1 MVFCMYQKMLLLF
14 FLCTLLV
21 CPAIG
26 KDHYLQPG
34 PIHLDHGGEKWAEKT
49 LKHMS
54 LEEKIGQMFVIWVR
68 AEFLNLANPEYT
80 QLRDTIQK
88 YHVGA
93 LGLTVHVD
101 GASLL
106 KSEPFEAAMLIN
118 QLQRDSKLPL
128 IFAADFERGVAM
140 RLNGTTA
147 SPPDRKSTRLN
158 SSHVEIS

>member
-1 MVFCMYQKMLLLF
+1 MFQKMLLL
-14 FLCTLLV
+14 LSLSTLSV
-21 CPAIG
+21 SPAFG

-34 PIHLDHGGEKWAEKT
+34 PINLDHGGEKWAVKT

-54 LEEKIGQMFVIWVR
+54 LEAKIGQMFMIWVR

-80 QLRDTIQK
+80 QLRDTVQK

-106 KSEPFEAAMLIN
+106 KSEPYEAAMLIN
-118 QLQRDSKLPL
+118 HLQPDSKLPL
-128 IFAADFERGVAM
+128 IFPADFERGCAM
-140 RLNGTTA
+140 RLNG
-147 SPPDRKSTRLN
+147 
-158 SSHVEIS
+158 